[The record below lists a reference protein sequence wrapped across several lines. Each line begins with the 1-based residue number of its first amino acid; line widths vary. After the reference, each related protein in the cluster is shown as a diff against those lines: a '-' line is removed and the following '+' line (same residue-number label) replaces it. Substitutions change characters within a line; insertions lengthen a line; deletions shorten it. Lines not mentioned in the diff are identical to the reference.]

1 MKATKVAVTLA
12 FCLLAAGVC
21 FAQNPFIGTWKLNDA
36 KSKFGPG
43 ATKNSTVTYE
53 AAGDNITVTVDGMD
67 SAGKPVHNVW
77 TGKFDGKPYP
87 LTGGPEG
94 STRSY
99 RKIGIRTLV
108 FTEKSGGKITTS
120 GRIVVSADGKSRT
133 VTSTATDASG
143 KKIQSVAVYDK
154 Q

>member
-1 MKATKVAVTLA
+1 MKATKVVATLA

-43 ATKNSTVTYE
+43 ATKNTTVTYE
-53 AAGDNITVTVDGMD
+53 VSGENTTVTVDGMD
-67 SAGKPVHNVW
+67 SADKPVHNVW
-77 TGKFDGKPYP
+77 TGKLDGEAYP
-87 LTGGPEG
+87 VTGGSAD

-99 RKIGIRTLV
+99 RKIGMRTLA
-108 FTEKSGGKITTS
+108 FTERSGGKITTS

-133 VTSTATDASG
+133 VTST
-143 KKIQSVAVYDK
+143 
-154 Q
+154 

>member
-1 MKATKVAVTLA
+1 MKATKVVATLA

-43 ATKNSTVTYE
+43 ATKNTTVTYE
-53 AAGDNITVTVDGMD
+53 VSGDNTTVTVDGMD
-67 SAGKPVHNVW
+67 SADKPVHNVW
-77 TGKFDGKPYP
+77 TGKLDGKAYP
-87 LTGGPEG
+87 VTGGPES

-99 RKIGIRTLV
+99 RKIGMRTLA

-143 KKIQSVAVYDK
+143 KKIQSTAVYDK

>member
-1 MKATKVAVTLA
+1 MKATRAALTLA
-12 FCLLAAGVC
+12 FCLLTAAVC
-21 FAQNPFIGTWKLNDA
+21 FAQNPFMGGWKLNDA

-43 ATKNSTVTYE
+43 LTKNTTVTYE
-53 AAGDNITVTVDGMD
+53 AAGDSIKVTVDGVD
-67 SAGKPVHNVW
+67 SAGKPVNSVW
-77 TGKFDGKPYP
+77 TGKFDGKAYP
-87 LTGGPEG
+87 VTGGSEG

-99 RKIGIRTLV
+99 RKIGMRTLA
-108 FTEKSGGKITTS
+108 FTERSGGKITIF

-143 KKIQSVAVYDK
+143 KKNHSTAVYDK

>member
-1 MKATKVAVTLA
+1 MKATRVAVTLA

-21 FAQNPFIGTWKLNDA
+21 FAQNPFMGTWKLNDA

-43 ATKNSTVTYE
+43 ATKNTTVTYE
-53 AAGDNITVTVDGMD
+53 AAGDSIKVTVDGTD
-67 SAGKPVHNVW
+67 GAGNPANTVW
-77 TGKFDGKPYP
+77 TGKFDGKAYP
-87 LTGGPEG
+87 VTGGSAD

-99 RKIGIRTLV
+99 RKIGMRTLA
-108 FTEKSGGKITTS
+108 FTEKSGGKITTF

-133 VTSTATDASG
+133 VTATATDASG
-143 KKIQSVAVYDK
+143 KKNHSVAVYDK

>member
-1 MKATKVAVTLA
+1 M
-12 FCLLAAGVC
+12 
-21 FAQNPFIGTWKLNDA
+21 NDA

-43 ATKNSTVTYE
+43 ATKNTTVTYE
-53 AAGDNITVTVDGMD
+53 VSGDNITVTVHGMD

-77 TGKFDGKPYP
+77 TGKFDGKAYP
-87 LTGGPEG
+87 VTGGSAG

-99 RKIGIRTLV
+99 RKIGMRTLV

-143 KKIQSVAVYDK
+143 KKNHSTAVYDK

>member
-1 MKATKVAVTLA
+1 MKATRVAVTLA

-43 ATKNSTVTYE
+43 ATKNTTVTYE
-53 AAGDNITVTVDGMD
+53 VSGDNITVTVDGTD
-67 SAGKPVHNVW
+67 SSGNPANSVW
-77 TGKFDGKPYP
+77 TGKFDGKAYP
-87 LTGGPEG
+87 LTGGSEG

-99 RKIGIRTLV
+99 RKIGVRTLA

-120 GRIVVSADGKSRT
+120 GRVVVSADGKSRT

-143 KKIQSVAVYDK
+143 KKIHSTAVYDK

>member
-1 MKATKVAVTLA
+1 MKATRVAVTLA

-36 KSKFGPG
+36 KSKFGSG
-43 ATKNSTVTYE
+43 ATKNTTVTYE
-53 AAGDNITVTVDGMD
+53 VAGDNITVTVDGVD
-67 SAGKPVHNVW
+67 SAGSPVHNVW
-77 TGKFDGKPYP
+77 TGKFDGKAYP
-87 LTGGPEG
+87 LTGGSEG

-99 RKIGIRTLV
+99 RKIGIRTLA
-108 FTEKSGGKITTS
+108 FTERAGGKITTF
-120 GRIVVSADGKSRT
+120 GRIVVSADGKTRT

-143 KKIQSVAVYDK
+143 KKIHSVAVYDK

>member
-1 MKATKVAVTLA
+1 MKATRVALTLA
-12 FCLLAAGVC
+12 FCLLTAAVC

-43 ATKNSTVTYE
+43 ATKNTTVTYE
-53 AAGDNITVTVDGMD
+53 AAGDSIKVTVDGVD
-67 SAGKPVHNVW
+67 SAGNPANSVW
-77 TGKFDGKPYP
+77 TGKFDGKAYP
-87 LTGGPEG
+87 VTGGSEG

-99 RKIGIRTLV
+99 RKIGMRTLA
-108 FTEKSGGKITTS
+108 FTERSGGKITVA
-120 GRIVVSADGKSRT
+120 GRIVLSADGKSRT
-133 VTSTATDASG
+133 VTSTSTDASG

>member
-1 MKATKVAVTLA
+1 MKATRVAVTLA

-43 ATKNSTVTYE
+43 ATKNTTVTYE
-53 AAGDNITVTVDGMD
+53 ATGDNITVTVDGVD
-67 SAGKPVHNVW
+67 SAGKSVHNVW
-77 TGKFDGKPYP
+77 TGKLDGKAYP
-87 LTGGPEG
+87 LTGGSEG

-99 RKIGIRTLV
+99 RKIGMRTLA
-108 FTEKSGGKITTS
+108 FTEKSGGKITTF

-143 KKIQSVAVYDK
+143 KKSHSVAVYDK

>member
-1 MKATKVAVTLA
+1 
-12 FCLLAAGVC
+12 
-21 FAQNPFIGTWKLNDA
+21 LNDA

-43 ATKNSTVTYE
+43 ATKNTTVTYE
-53 AAGDNITVTVDGMD
+53 VSGDNITVTVDGTD
-67 SAGKPVHNVW
+67 SSGNPANSVW
-77 TGKFDGKPYP
+77 TGKFDGKAYP
-87 LTGGPEG
+87 LTGGSEG

-99 RKIGIRTLV
+99 RKIGVRTLA

-120 GRIVVSADGKSRT
+120 GRVVVSADGKSRT

-143 KKIQSVAVYDK
+143 KKIHSTAVYDK

>member
-1 MKATKVAVTLA
+1 MKATKVVATLV

-43 ATKNSTVTYE
+43 ATKNTTVTYE
-53 AAGDNITVTVDGMD
+53 VSGENTTVTVDGMD
-67 SAGKPVHNVW
+67 SADKPVHNVW
-77 TGKFDGKPYP
+77 TGKLDGKAYP
-87 LTGGPEG
+87 VTGGSAD

-99 RKIGIRTLV
+99 RKIGMRTLA
-108 FTEKSGGKITTS
+108 FTERSGGKITTF

-143 KKIQSVAVYDK
+143 KMNHSVAVYDK

>member
-1 MKATKVAVTLA
+1 MKATRVAVTLA

-43 ATKNSTVTYE
+43 ATKNTTVTYE
-53 AAGDNITVTVDGMD
+53 VSGDNITVTVDGMD

-77 TGKFDGKPYP
+77 VGKFDGKAYP
-87 LTGGPEG
+87 LTGGSEG

-99 RKIGIRTLV
+99 RKIGMRTLA
-108 FTEKSGGKITTS
+108 FTERSGGKIAVA
-120 GRIVVSADGKSRT
+120 GRIVTSADGKSRT
-133 VTSTATDASG
+133 VTSTSTDASG
-143 KKIQSVAVYDK
+143 KKIHSTAVYDK
-154 Q
+154 E

>member
-1 MKATKVAVTLA
+1 MKATRVAVTLA

-43 ATKNSTVTYE
+43 ATKNTTVTYE
-53 AAGDNITVTVDGMD
+53 VSGDNITVTVDGMD
-67 SAGKPVHNVW
+67 SADKPVHNVW
-77 TGKFDGKPYP
+77 TGKFDGKAYP
-87 LTGGPEG
+87 LTGGSEG

-99 RKIGIRTLV
+99 RKIGMRTLA

-133 VTSTATDASG
+133 VTATAIDASG
-143 KKIQSVAVYDK
+143 KKNHSVAVYDK

>member
-1 MKATKVAVTLA
+1 MKATRVAVTLA

-43 ATKNSTVTYE
+43 ATKNTTVTYE
-53 AAGDNITVTVDGMD
+53 VSGDNITVTVDGMD

-77 TGKFDGKPYP
+77 TGKFDGKAYP
-87 LTGGPEG
+87 VTGGSAG

-99 RKIGIRTLV
+99 RKIGMRTLV

-143 KKIQSVAVYDK
+143 KKNHSTAVYDK